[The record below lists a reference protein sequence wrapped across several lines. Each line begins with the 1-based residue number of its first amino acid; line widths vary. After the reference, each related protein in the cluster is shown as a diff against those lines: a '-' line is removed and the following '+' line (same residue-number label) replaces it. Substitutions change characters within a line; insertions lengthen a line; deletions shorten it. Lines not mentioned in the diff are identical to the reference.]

1 MEVAMPR
8 RSRNPESPRSRYSLI
23 ADRFLRVVIAG
34 IAVLGAALMAAAL
47 S

>member
-1 MEVAMPR
+1 MPR
-8 RSRNPESPRSRYSLI
+8 RSHNPEPSRNRYSLVC
-23 ADRFLRVVIAG
+23 DRFLRVVFTG